1 MLMVALRAGHS
12 EESGGGNATCLRGKQ
27 SKERKAEC
35 LRPAVQKTGSLKRE
49 RAEPRDGGQVHSNLL
64 MPL

>member
-1 MLMVALRAGHS
+1 MVALRAGHS
-12 EESGGGNATCLRGKQ
+12 EESGGGNGTCLRGKQ

-35 LRPAVQKTGSLKRE
+35 LRPGVPKTGSLKKGI
-49 RAEPRDGGQVHSNLL
+49 AEARDGGQVQSNLL